1 MSININKIRKTKE
14 CFLKDFIDNSVKKIE
29 EGAEAVSSS
38 YEKHIRKNAIEAVHK
53 RLEFEKINKE
63 DVSDEDFE
71 AMVNDESKE
80 IKAKYSKR
88 VSQGLLA
95 IMGID
100 FLLG

>member
-1 MSININKIRKTKE
+1 M
-14 CFLKDFIDNSVKKIE
+14 KDFIDNGIKKIE
-29 EGAEAVSSS
+29 EGVDTISSS
-38 YEKHIRKNAIEAVHK
+38 YEKHIRKSAIEAVEK
-53 RLEFEKINKE
+53 RLELEKINKDE
-63 DVSDEDFE
+63 VSEEDFE
-71 AMVNDESKE
+71 AMVNDETKE